1 MPIQFV
7 VIGKKWSR
15 NRYFKY
21 AGSVYKD
28 LEKLAV
34 IIEANG
40 ETGKAFRTYVKHW
53 GELKGFALALEAGKR
68 NLGATSV
75 KLNRMMGYGPWLMN
89 TSQVV
94 DIDSS
99 GEYVKDEA
107 SSMQEYMLHM
117 LKIQKL
123 MVDQFGVAARNNDQ
137 LSQISDL
144 SAKLGGSNSSEN
156 D

>member
-1 MPIQFV
+1 
-7 VIGKKWSR
+7 
-15 NRYFKY
+15 
-21 AGSVYKD
+21 
-28 LEKLAV
+28 
-34 IIEANG
+34 
-40 ETGKAFRTYVKHW
+40 
-53 GELKGFALALEAGKR
+53 
-68 NLGATSV
+68 
-75 KLNRMMGYGPWLMN
+75 MN